1 MQTALDIT
9 KALAD
14 GNRMRIILAL
24 FDHKELCVCQI
35 TELLQISMATV
46 SRHMSILH
54 KARLVQSRKDGRW
67 VHYRLAQ
74 TFPKPLGDWLKKAV
88 LDSTEIKADQLR
100 LAEILF
106 TDTVDLCLSQKQ
118 RKWKTEGKTNGT
130 EQQGA
135 DNG

>member
-14 GNRMRIILAL
+14 GNRMRVILAL

-35 TELLQISMATV
+35 TELLRISMATV

-74 TFPKPLGDWLKKAV
+74 TFPKPLGDWLQYAV
-88 LDSTEIKADQLR
+88 QDSAEIKADQLR
-100 LAEILF
+100 LAEILS
-106 TDTVDLCLSQKQ
+106 TDTVDLCQSQKQ
-118 RKWKTEGKTNGT
+118 KKLINKKLIG
-130 EQQGA
+130 
-135 DNG
+135 